1 MKLQPGDK
9 NLLEEI
15 RSNTLDKRIFVRCSV
30 IISISLNISLRSV
43 HRYIRLFEKSGID
56 GLLEFNYR
64 GRQQRLDDHE
74 VDCLKKELDQ
84 NLYVSTEQIQSYIL
98 SEWGIEYTRSGVRDL
113 LHRIG
118 YVYKKYPS
126 EQLHLRYFFGFG

>member
-30 IISISLNISLRSV
+30 IISLDAGLSHEAIAISLNISLRSV

-84 NLYVSTEQIQSYIL
+84 NLYVSRSEEHTSELQSRGHL
-98 SEWGIEYTRSGVRDL
+98 VCRL
-113 LHRIG
+113 LLE
-118 YVYKKYPS
+118 KKNQDSMKQNYS
-126 EQLHLRYFFGFG
+126 MNQW

>member
-30 IISISLNISLRSV
+30 IISLDAGLSHEAIAISLNISLRSV

-64 GRQQRLDDHE
+64 GRDRKSTRLNSSY
-74 VDCLKKELDQ
+74 VAISYAVFCLKKK
-84 NLYVSTEQIQSYIL
+84 TK
-98 SEWGIEYTRSGVRDL
+98 R
-113 LHRIG
+113 
-118 YVYKKYPS
+118 
-126 EQLHLRYFFGFG
+126 